1 MAAAPGGATAP
12 RAATRSGLLAVAG
25 VAGLATAVAMV
36 VAWAATIGPPTL
48 VHGGSP
54 ARGTATPTPSPS
66 AQPPAPGSPGQ
77 GFVPHEHPVLVTL
90 MTVVAIAFV
99 VTVGYGL
106 VILVRA
112 LLSWQRISIRRRFV
126 PPDVDFD
133 VVLSPQ
139 AVDAL
144 VRAAESQRAS
154 LLTGSARN
162 AIVACWHRF
171 ETESIEV
178 GITQHPWE
186 TSAEFVL
193 RVLDLAEADPPAV
206 ATLARLY
213 REARFSTH
221 VIGEDQRSEALA
233 ALHAIHAGLASRPS
247 APTGGA
253 G

>member
-1 MAAAPGGATAP
+1 MAAAPGGATTP
-12 RAATRSGLLAVAG
+12 RAAARSGLFAVAG
-25 VAGLATAVAMV
+25 VAGLATVVAMIV
-36 VAWAATIGPPTL
+36 VWAATIGPPTL
-48 VHGGSP
+48 VRGGPP

-66 AQPPAPGSPGQ
+66 SPPPAPGSPGQ
-77 GFVPHEHPVLVTL
+77 GFVPHEHPLLVTL
-90 MTVVAIAFV
+90 MTLFAIAFV

-112 LLSWQRISIRRRFV
+112 LLSWQRFSVRRRYV
-126 PPDVDFD
+126 PPDVAFD
-133 VVLSPQ
+133 VVAAPQ
-139 AVDAL
+139 AVDAV
-144 VRAAESQRAS
+144 VRAAEGQQAA

-171 ETESIEV
+171 ETESVEV

-193 RVLDLAEADPPAV
+193 RVLELAEADPRPV

-221 VIGEDQRSEALA
+221 EIGEEQRTQALA
-233 ALHAIHAGLASRPS
+233 ALQAIHRGLASRPS
-247 APTGGA
+247 ATGGA
-253 G
+253 R